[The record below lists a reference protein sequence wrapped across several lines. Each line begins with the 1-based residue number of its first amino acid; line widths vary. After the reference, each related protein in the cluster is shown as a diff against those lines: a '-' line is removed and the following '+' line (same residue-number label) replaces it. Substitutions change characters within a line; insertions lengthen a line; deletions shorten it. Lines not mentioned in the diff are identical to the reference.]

1 MPVSWALE
9 ECRFPVFGLVR
20 DHVRALK
27 VKVGSTDGHLRARP
41 AFWGLAWGCFRE
53 SRSRIEAG
61 AELSYALGPWSSLLP
76 IIISFPRV
84 PQDSLDGW

>member
-9 ECRFPVFGLVR
+9 ECRFPVFGLVS

-27 VKVGSTDGHLRARP
+27 VKVGSTDGHLRVQP
-41 AFWGLAWGCFRE
+41 AFWGLVLGCFRE
-53 SRSRIEAG
+53 SRGRIEAG
-61 AELSYALGPWSSLLP
+61 AELSHALGAWSILLP

-84 PQDSLDGW
+84 PQDSLDGR